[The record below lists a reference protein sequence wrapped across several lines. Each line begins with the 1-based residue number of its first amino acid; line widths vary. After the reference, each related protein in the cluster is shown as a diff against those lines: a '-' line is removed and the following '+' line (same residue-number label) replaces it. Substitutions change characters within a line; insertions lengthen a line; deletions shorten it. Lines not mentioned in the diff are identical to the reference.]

1 MDYPNEI
8 KAKLETA
15 MQDTVSERQRYA
27 HSSANFTRK
36 RKLTAEET
44 MRILLSMEGGSLE
57 KELHRLGCRVSASS
71 FVARRKLLSNWDF
84 EYILEYFNQRC
95 GWEDIETFHGY
106 QVVAV
111 DGSCINIA
119 RDPTAESFIQN
130 SSNPTGYNQLHVT
143 PLYDVINKLY
153 IHAVVEP
160 QLRQDE
166 IGALLFML
174 QWYDVERP
182 TLIFGDRGFESY
194 NTFNTLMETPGVD
207 FLIRVKQ
214 NHGAMREIRKL
225 PMRELD
231 TEVSFTITTTQT
243 KDDKTNNYVFVQTHK
258 NKNRNYSAKTRAGR
272 WDFPSPYPMRFRV
285 VRLMLSTGEWETL
298 ATSLPKSVTL
308 EEIREPYHKRWNI
321 EQAFR
326 EIKYSLNLVNLHGKS
341 EDFAYQE
348 IFAVMVMSNFCSR
361 IVKKVVVRQDKRNKY
376 QYAVNMKMAI
386 NLCRQFFRAK
396 SADGE
401 KFLEEIARY
410 VVPVR
415 PGRSNTRNLQ
425 PKGFAGF
432 LYRVA
437 A

>member
-1 MDYPNEI
+1 
-8 KAKLETA
+8 
-15 MQDTVSERQRYA
+15 MQ
-27 HSSANFTRK
+27 
-36 RKLTAEET
+36 
-44 MRILLSMEGGSLE
+44 
-57 KELHRLGCRVSASS
+57 
-71 FVARRKLLSNWDF
+71 
-84 EYILEYFNQRC
+84 
-95 GWEDIETFHGY
+95 
-106 QVVAV
+106 
-111 DGSCINIA
+111 
-119 RDPTAESFIQN
+119 
-130 SSNPTGYNQLHVT
+130 
-143 PLYDVINKLY
+143 
-153 IHAVVEP
+153 
-160 QLRQDE
+160 
-166 IGALLFML
+166 
-174 QWYDVERP
+174 
-182 TLIFGDRGFESY
+182 
-194 NTFNTLMETPGVD
+194 TPGVD

-243 KDDKTNNYVFVQTHK
+243 KADKENNYVFVQTHK

-285 VRLMLSTGEWETL
+285 VRFMLDTGEWETL

-308 EEIREPYHKRWNI
+308 EEIRELYHKRWNI

-326 EIKYSLNLVNLHGKS
+326 EIKYSLNLVNLHGKC
-341 EDFAYQE
+341 EDFASQE
-348 IFAVMVMSNFCSR
+348 IFAAMVISNFCSR

-401 KFLEEIARY
+401 KLLEEIARY
-410 VVPVR
+410 VVPIR

-432 LYRVA
+432 L
-437 A
+437 